1 MGRLILFLVINFGAL
16 ALGSAMIG
24 NPASNEWYQAVNKAP
39 WTPPG
44 WVFGAAWTTIMV
56 CFSIFLWQYSKGI
69 VNTKEFYGLFAVQ
82 FLLNVLWNPM
92 FFRWHYVLPALVMI
106 VLLTVLVAIFTVW
119 GFRRATMQGV
129 LMLPYLVWLCIAAS
143 LNGYVL
149 LKN

>member
-1 MGRLILFLVINFGAL
+1 MGRLLLFLLINFGAL

-24 NPASNEWYQAVNKAP
+24 NPATNEWYLAVNKAP
-39 WTPPG
+39 WTPQG

-56 CFSIFLWQYSKGI
+56 CFSIFLWQYTKGT

-82 FLLNVLWNPM
+82 FLLNVLWNPV

-106 VLLTVLVAIFTVW
+106 LLLTVTVAIFTVW
-119 GFRRATMQGV
+119 GFRRATLLGI

-143 LNGYVL
+143 LNAYVL